1 MLNLTAP
8 ALLLGATALLAQ
20 PALADETWYADFD
33 TAAAAAAEAGK
44 DLLVDFTGSDWCGWC
59 HKLDEEVFDHQ
70 VFLDGVADQYVLV
83 KLDFPRSEEVKAK
96 VPNPERNSELQSEHG
111 VRGFPTI
118 LLMTAEGEA
127 FAQTGYQA
135 GGPEAYLEHL
145 GEIHRTGRATLE
157 RIGEVVA
164 AFEGAEGE
172 AKLTALGALLDLL
185 ADQEGG
191 SPFIAQLV
199 PHANAA
205 FALDAENKAGLKL
218 RAVEALLSVGSM
230 SSECEM
236 AATELD
242 PKNEKG
248 LLERVIEAKLSA
260 IASLED
266 VTAWVAAAVAFD
278 SEHAFVNTEIQ
289 TDVYINIAFFSDRYV
304 EGAHQQVLTYAA
316 KALELMPEDHRARPM
331 IEGLV
336 DAGEKIEAEEEE
348 EAGDAGTR

>member
-8 ALLLGATALLAQ
+8 ALIIGATALLAQ
-20 PALADETWYADFD
+20 PSLADETWLYDFD
-33 TAAAAAAEAGK
+33 EAAAVAAESGK

-59 HKLDEEVFDHQ
+59 HKLNDEVFDHQ

-83 KLDFPRSEEVKAK
+83 KLDFPRSEEAKAK
-96 VPNPERNSELQSEHG
+96 VPNPERNAELQAEHG

-127 FAQTGYQA
+127 FAQTGYQD

-164 AFEGAEGE
+164 AFEAAEGE
-172 AKLTALGALLDLL
+172 AKLTALGAVLDLL
-185 ADQEGG
+185 ADQEEG
-191 SPFIAQLV
+191 SPFTSQLI
-199 PHANAA
+199 PHANTA
-205 FALDAENKAGLKL
+205 FTLDAENKAGLKL
-218 RAVEALLSVGSM
+218 RAVEALLSIGSM
-230 SSECEM
+230 SDECES
-236 AATELD
+236 AAAELD

-248 LLERVIEAKLSA
+248 LLERVVGAKMSA

-266 VTAWVAAAVAFD
+266 VIAWVDSAVAFD
-278 SEHAFVNTEIQ
+278 AEYTFVDAELQ

-304 EGAHQQVLTYAA
+304 DGAEEQVLTYAK

-331 IEGLV
+331 VEGLV
-336 DAGEKIEAEEEE
+336 GADEEEE
-348 EAGDAGTR
+348 DAGDAGTR

>member
-8 ALLLGATALLAQ
+8 ALIFGATALLAQ
-20 PALADETWYADFD
+20 PSLADENWLYDFD
-33 TAAAAAAEAGK
+33 EAAAAAAESGK

-59 HKLDEEVFDHQ
+59 HKLNDEVFDHQ

-83 KLDFPRSEEVKAK
+83 KLDFPRSDEAKAK
-96 VPNPERNSELQSEHG
+96 VPNPERNAELQAEHG

-118 LLMTAEGEA
+118 LLMTAEGDA

-157 RIGEVVA
+157 RIGEVVST
-164 AFEGAEGE
+164 FESAEGE
-172 AKLTALGALLDLL
+172 AKLTALGAVLDLL

-191 SPFIAQLV
+191 SPFISQLL

-205 FALDAENKAGLKL
+205 FTLDAENKAGLKL

-230 SSECEM
+230 SAECET
-236 AATELD
+236 AAKQLD

-248 LLERVIEAKLSA
+248 LLERVVSAKLTA

-266 VTAWVAAAVAFD
+266 VTAWVADAVAFD
-278 SEHAFVNTEIQ
+278 AEHTFIDTEIQ

-304 EGAHQQVLTYAA
+304 EDADEQTLTYAK

-331 IEGLV
+331 VEGLIGA
-336 DAGEKIEAEEEE
+336 DEEE